1 MKELFD
7 TYELESPALYSE
19 HLTGDGQVLVE
30 HASKLNYEGIVSKRA
45 DAPYRSERSEAW
57 LKVKTVLREKI
68 PRYWLR
74 EGPDG
79 CGGAPP
85 R

>member
-19 HLTGDGQVLVE
+19 HLTGDGQVLFE

-45 DAPYRSERSEAW
+45 DAPYRSERSEA
-57 LKVKTVLREKI
+57 
-68 PRYWLR
+68 
-74 EGPDG
+74 
-79 CGGAPP
+79 
-85 R
+85 